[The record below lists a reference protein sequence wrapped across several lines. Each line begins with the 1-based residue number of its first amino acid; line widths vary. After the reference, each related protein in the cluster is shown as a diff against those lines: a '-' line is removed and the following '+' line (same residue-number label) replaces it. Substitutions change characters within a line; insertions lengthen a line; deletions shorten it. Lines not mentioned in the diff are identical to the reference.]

1 MKFSLRNDGPV
12 TYRLLDGPLAG
23 KVFQKGVEYT
33 VQTPAEK
40 AAVRSDGTFLIVPG
54 SDSSPADPGL
64 KPQAPPVAPNRRP
77 APPAAAAVAPAPAPV
92 SAPEPPPRPAPQ
104 EPAQDAQE
112 PAQDAPKAA
121 PAASTAPKV
130 RRATT
135 PRPPRP
141 PRRK

>member
-33 VQTPAEK
+33 VYPPAEK
-40 AAVRSDGTFLIVPG
+40 AAVRSDGTFSIVPG
-54 SDSSPADPGL
+54 SDSSPADPGA
-64 KPQAPPVAPNRRP
+64 KPPSPPVAPNRRP
-77 APPAAAAVAPAPAPV
+77 APPAAAPAPAPV
-92 SAPEPPPRPAPQ
+92 SAPEPPPEPAPQ
-104 EPAQDAQE
+104 EPAQDARE
-112 PAQDAPKAA
+112 PAQDAPKAT
-121 PAASTAPKV
+121 PAATAAPKV

-135 PRPPRP
+135 PRPPKP